1 MGGGNA
7 GAVGGGDGE
16 GDGGEELKEQGEEE
30 MDEETEEEMQE
41 KDVGH
46 QPQRP
51 GTMAGNVCVC
61 ATLCPDFVVGR
72 KLHNLA
78 DFTFKSPAA

>member
-1 MGGGNA
+1 MQ
-7 GAVGGGDGE
+7 E
-16 GDGGEELKEQGEEE
+16 TWE
-30 MDEETEEEMQE
+30 EETEEEMQE

-61 ATLCPDFVVGR
+61 ATLCPGFVVGW

-78 DFTFKSPAA
+78 DFTFKSPGSIKNH